1 MKRYATSTIAFA
13 ALANGATT
21 LDPITT
27 RPNLKA
33 VNFDPERDGM
43 EKTKFT
49 HSLPDFAVKGNH
61 ECSRT

>member
-1 MKRYATSTIAFA
+1 MKNFGASAIAFA

-33 VNFDPERDGM
+33 VSFTPERAGM
-43 EKTKFT
+43 
-49 HSLPDFAVKGNH
+49 
-61 ECSRT
+61 